1 MPNDEIQKIRI
12 LVVEDDELQI
22 QILEAVLIA
31 AGFDVDIV
39 TSGLDAVR
47 LVQPAR
53 YDVVLVDY
61 QVPEINGVT
70 ITKLIDRFLGSTVR
84 PVLIALTATPEH
96 PDIVTSKATGAFD
109 AVVSKSSDFSVLLSV
124 IKGCVASAPDSASKQ
139 SAVDSLLYKEW
150 QEYDMETPRP
160 GMQGAN
166 PGAPRILVVE
176 DDESQRELLTAV
188 LERQGYIVEPISGGL
203 EALNQI
209 REGCFDLALVDYNLP
224 EMDGLA
230 LATLVLDLM
239 QEHVRPRLIALT
251 STPAGLHDKEVTAG
265 SVFDEV
271 LGKSS
276 NFDELIRAVDQHLR
290 SSPNPETRLAATL
303 AVPADFPTRP

>member
-1 MPNDEIQKIRI
+1 MPDNENQKIRI

-22 QILEAVLIA
+22 QVLEAVLTA
-31 AGFDVDIV
+31 AGYDVDIA

-61 QVPEINGVT
+61 QVPEINGVA
-70 ITKLIDRFLGSTVR
+70 ITKLIDRFLGSALR
-84 PVLIALTATPEH
+84 PVLIALTATPDH
-96 PDIVTSKATGAFD
+96 PDIVTSKATLAFD
-109 AVVSKSSDFSVLLSV
+109 AVVSKLAGFSVLLSV
-124 IKGCVASAPDSASKQ
+124 ITRCVASAPDSASRQ
-139 SAVDSLLYKEW
+139 SAADSLLYKEW
-150 QEYDMETPRP
+150 LEYDMEPQRP

-176 DDESQRELLTAV
+176 DEESQRLLLTAV
-188 LERQGYIVEPISGGL
+188 LERQGYIVEPISSGL
-203 EALNQI
+203 EALNHI

-251 STPAGLHDKEVTAG
+251 STPAGLHDKQAAAG
-265 SVFDEV
+265 SVFDAV

-276 NFDELIRAVDQHLR
+276 DLLGLICAVDQHLR
-290 SSPNPETRLAATL
+290 SSPNPETRLAATF
-303 AVPADFPTRP
+303 AVPSENSA